1 MLKAQKKAEEDKK
14 SADEIKIAD
23 YELAI
28 AEAEGELRSFAQDM
42 MNTLYSIDFKDWAS
56 QFTDSIVNAWA
67 NGEDAAEAYKKTVS
81 DVMRN
86 VAASVIQQGIIGK
99 WLEDN
104 MDNVLDLFAK
114 NDGKITN
121 EVYSAMADLAEG
133 LGVKVEETETFLEA
147 WEKLLNEKGY
157 SMKDLEKTSGG
168 GLSKEIQ
175 GVTEDTANLLG
186 SYLNSIRHEVSVK
199 RSIIEKLAGED
210 IPKMSLI
217 AQAQLTQLNNIA
229 ANTLRNAEAADRIY
243 DLFNRVVDKGGNKL
257 KI

>member
-1 MLKAQKKAEEDKK
+1 M
-14 SADEIKIAD
+14 
-23 YELAI
+23 
-28 AEAEGELRSFAQDM
+28 G
-42 MNTLYSIDFKDWAS
+42 
-56 QFTDSIVNAWA
+56 
-67 NGEDAAEAYKKTVS
+67 
-81 DVMRN
+81 
-86 VAASVIQQGIIGK
+86 
-99 WLEDN
+99 
-104 MDNVLDLFAK
+104 
-114 NDGKITN
+114 
-121 EVYSAMADLAEG
+121 
-133 LGVKVEETETFLEA
+133 
-147 WEKLLNEKGY
+147 
-157 SMKDLEKTSGG
+157 KDLSASEAAGLKNQLDKLKGQIEASNDYWDKINDAVGGILDSTEKSGAG